1 MRSKVLQ
8 MAAAEASKKYGK
20 ETVEAVMKEVDKA
33 RAERQKNGENNDSKT
48 RR

>member
-20 ETVEAVMKEVDKA
+20 ETVEAVLKEVDKA
-33 RAERQKNGENNDSKT
+33 RENRKSGENNDSKT